1 MTIAILPRLEKGDV
15 VEIDFAIGMLIEET
29 RVEGYR
35 LQVLVEHNI
44 EIAIGQLNSIL
55 CQTLLQ
61 VAEQQVSVVVFVIA
75 DKLLQCVLDRQETR
89 HHSFS
94 QGNPT
99 SVIVTYIL
107 SGETK
112 VQQRTVKDI
121 TESECSVY

>member
-29 RVEGYR
+29 RVEGYT

-55 CQTLLQ
+55 

-75 DKLLQCVLDRQETR
+75 DKLLQCVLNRQKTR

-99 SVIVTYIL
+99 SVIVTHIL

-112 VQQRTVKDI
+112 VQQSTVKDI

>member
-15 VEIDFAIGMLIEET
+15 VEIDFAIVMLIEET
-29 RVEGYR
+29 RVEGYT

-61 VAEQQVSVVVFVIA
+61 VAEQQVSVVVFIIA
-75 DKLLQCVLDRQETR
+75 DKLLQCVLNRQKTR

-99 SVIVTYIL
+99 SVIVTHIL

-112 VQQRTVKDI
+112 VQQSTVKDI

>member
-1 MTIAILPRLEKGDV
+1 MTIAIFPRLEKGDV

-29 RVEGYR
+29 RVGGYT

-75 DKLLQCVLDRQETR
+75 DKLLAESTKNPPSLVQSRQPNECDRDA
-89 HHSFS
+89 
-94 QGNPT
+94 
-99 SVIVTYIL
+99 Y
-107 SGETK
+107 
-112 VQQRTVKDI
+112 
-121 TESECSVY
+121 SEW

>member
-15 VEIDFAIGMLIEET
+15 VEIDFAIVMLIEET
-29 RVEGYR
+29 RVEGYT

-75 DKLLQCVLDRQETR
+75 DKLLQCAITR
-89 HHSFS
+89 
-94 QGNPT
+94 
-99 SVIVTYIL
+99 SVKAT
-107 SGETK
+107 
-112 VQQRTVKDI
+112 QRV
-121 TESECSVY
+121 

>member
-29 RVEGYR
+29 RVGGYT